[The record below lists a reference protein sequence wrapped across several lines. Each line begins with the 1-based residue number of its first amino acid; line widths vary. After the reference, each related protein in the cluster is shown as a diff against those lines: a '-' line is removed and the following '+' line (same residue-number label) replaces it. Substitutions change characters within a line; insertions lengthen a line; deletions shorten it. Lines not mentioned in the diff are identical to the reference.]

1 VIRRGLLHQIAL
13 GVGAG
18 ILAVQT
24 TDADNEYA
32 MIDGTIVR
40 GHQHGA
46 GAVKTDGDQA
56 IGKSRGGLSTKIR
69 LLVDALGNP

>member
-1 VIRRGLLHQIAL
+1 
-13 GVGAG
+13 
-18 ILAVQT
+18 
-24 TDADNEYA
+24 